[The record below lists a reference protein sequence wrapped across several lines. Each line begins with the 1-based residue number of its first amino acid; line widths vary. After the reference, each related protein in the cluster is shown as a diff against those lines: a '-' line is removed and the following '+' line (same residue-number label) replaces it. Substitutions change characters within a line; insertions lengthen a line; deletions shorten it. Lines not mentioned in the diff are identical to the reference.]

1 MPLDG
6 LYLILSGEAELVV
19 PDATGRPCS
28 LGVLLKGEC
37 FGEKSSLLHGRI
49 AESTVRACDDLEV
62 LVIPAERL
70 QEVLVESP
78 RLASDLA
85 EVLEIR
91 QRAVETVLEAGLQRR
106 GPAGTPLPKAVE
118 SPVVP
123 PRAR

>member
-1 MPLDG
+1 
-6 LYLILSGEAELVV
+6 
-19 PDATGRPCS
+19 
-28 LGVLLKGEC
+28 VLLKGEC

-62 LVIPAERL
+62 LVIPCERL